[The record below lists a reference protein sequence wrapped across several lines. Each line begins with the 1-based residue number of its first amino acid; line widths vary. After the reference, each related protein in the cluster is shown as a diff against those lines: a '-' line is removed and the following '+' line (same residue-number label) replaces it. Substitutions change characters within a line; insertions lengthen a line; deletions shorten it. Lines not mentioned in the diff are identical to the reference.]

1 MSTGLFADEEDGYNL
16 DKNLEETKYV
26 LKGSAPSSDSSV
38 IDEPF
43 DEPSGED
50 APMDDL
56 GGLDDLEDAPADDK
70 PFDDEPFDAEVEADE
85 DTDPA
90 KYIQQLSGK
99 LGQSLRQY
107 TDDEGQP
114 DFDLEKFAV
123 NSVLSATH
131 TGEMDKEDQRD
142 IINKVK
148 GSGKDD
154 EEGGEDIDIELDDEV
169 ETDGADDGAEDLD
182 FGDEPV
188 EEIVEELPLNQ
199 DKGTNRFDK
208 QSYVDDYNSMEDFEA
223 DERNGYWRDEYRYDD
238 YYDDN
243 EKDEEEVLR
252 DLSTGEYDLTTENK
266 LQESKKSRIFV
277 DKTKLVKDLR
287 LMENTEPM
295 VEPQPIT
302 KPSTKPARPMRETE
316 RPFSP
321 KPRRTT
327 EVQPDPKA
335 TVSEEGG
342 VGNSVMFDGKAVEI
356 SSLQIDGVDTRD
368 YPDFTDAYFTYGEY
382 VDGMEMTDD
391 ELMKFQ
397 EENYDLLHDLVLAM
411 FH

>member
-1 MSTGLFADEEDGYNL
+1 MLFR
-16 DKNLEETKYV
+16 
-26 LKGSAPSSDSSV
+26 S
-38 IDEPF
+38 
-43 DEPSGED
+43 
-50 APMDDL
+50 
-56 GGLDDLEDAPADDK
+56 
-70 PFDDEPFDAEVEADE
+70 
-85 DTDPA
+85 
-90 KYIQQLSGK
+90 
-99 LGQSLRQY
+99 
-107 TDDEGQP
+107 
-114 DFDLEKFAV
+114 
-123 NSVLSATH
+123 
-131 TGEMDKEDQRD
+131 
-142 IINKVK
+142 
-148 GSGKDD
+148 
-154 EEGGEDIDIELDDEV
+154 
-169 ETDGADDGAEDLD
+169 
-182 FGDEPV
+182 

-252 DLSTGEYDLTTENK
+252 DLSTGEYDLTSENK

-277 DKTKLVKDLR
+277 DKTKHVKDLK
-287 LMENTEPM
+287 LKKNK
-295 VEPQPIT
+295 EPQVEQQTIP